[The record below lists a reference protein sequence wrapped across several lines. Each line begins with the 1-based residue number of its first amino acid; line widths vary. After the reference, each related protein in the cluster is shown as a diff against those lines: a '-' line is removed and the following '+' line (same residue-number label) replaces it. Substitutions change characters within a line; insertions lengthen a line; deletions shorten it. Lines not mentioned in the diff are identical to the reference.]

1 MSKIS
6 ERLTKLGQI
15 ERSGFGFGA
24 KSASTKIP
32 VILVGVS
39 VDKAGDAKD
48 FDADLVVLR
57 PGSNGAAQS
66 TAVEGVDI
74 WGVTVSGG
82 TPKDI
87 EAAIE
92 AGADFVVADGDDAP
106 GAALRDDDSGKGYVV
121 ASDVSEDRAKAIN
134 SGPFDFLLLDG
145 SDLKLPLS
153 VGTVLD
159 IQEQLARYSQ
169 HIFLNITE
177 IPDQASLELLR
188 DIGISALI
196 YDSAST
202 SKSDLKS
209 LRETIDK
216 LEPKKQKSSAG
227 ATLPRPSDS
236 ASQVEDHDDHDHD
249 HDHEDEEW
257 E

>member
-24 KSASTKIP
+24 VSASTKIP
-32 VILVGVS
+32 VILVGLS
-39 VDKAGDAKD
+39 VAKAEDAKG
-48 FDADLVVLR
+48 FEADLYLVGTGTK
-57 PGSNGAAQS
+57 GSAQS
-66 TAVEGVDI
+66 EAVADADI
-74 WGVTVSGG
+74 WGASVSGG
-82 TPKDI
+82 TAKEI

-92 AGADFVVADGDDAP
+92 AGADFIVAEGDDAP
-106 GAALRDDDSGKGYVV
+106 GAALRDDDAGKGYVV
-121 ASDVSEDRAKAIN
+121 GSDVSEDRAKAIN
-134 SGPFDFLLLDG
+134 SGPFDFLILDG
-145 SDLKLPLS
+145 SELKLPLS
-153 VGTVLD
+153 VGAVLG

-169 HIFLNITE
+169 HIFLTVNQV
-177 IPDQASLELLR
+177 PDPTNLELLR

-196 YDSAST
+196 YDADSA

-216 LEPKKQKSSAG
+216 LEPKKQKNAAG
-227 ATLPRPSDS
+227 ATLPRPGETT
-236 ASQVEDHDDHDHD
+236 SQEEDHDDHDHD
-249 HDHEDEEW
+249 HEDEDW